1 MVEFFLNQNVF
12 IKFIYLVCVFCVI
25 ACAWGSEDSMQGQY
39 VGPREG
45 ARVISAFH
53 LPASHSLTPFL
64 YLTGLLFVLTNMEFS
79 PFTYV
84 SISLLV
90 S

>member
-1 MVEFFLNQNVF
+1 
-12 IKFIYLVCVFCVI
+12 
-25 ACAWGSEDSMQGQY
+25 MQGQY
-39 VGPREG
+39 VGPSEG
-45 ARVISAFH
+45 ARVSSAFH

-84 SISLLV
+84 SISLLI